1 MKKNSLWMLACALIF
16 SLVTFSAC
24 SSDDDNENPVTEPVF
39 LSKIDMVTFTP
50 LTGDTDIDCT
60 KNQSNGR
67 NDIHLTAILGKEPTQ
82 IAACPRPVLLLR
94 LLYLS

>member
-1 MKKNSLWMLACALIF
+1 MYAGMCPYF

-24 SSDDDNENPVTEPVF
+24 SSDDDNNNPVTEPVF

-50 LTGDTDIDCT
+50 LTGDTLAYSKHNNYWEGGLLKKQHTVEIV
-60 KNQSNGR
+60 R
-67 NDIHLTAILGKEPTQ
+67 NTGEESLIEL
-82 IAACPRPVLLLR
+82 PVLLLR

>member
-1 MKKNSLWMLACALIF
+1 MLACALIF

-24 SSDDDNENPVTEPVF
+24 SSDDDNDNPVTEPVF

-50 LTGDTDIDCT
+50 LTGDTLANNYWEGGLLKKQHTVEIV
-60 KNQSNGR
+60 R
-67 NDIHLTAILGKEPTQ
+67 NAGEESLIEL
-82 IAACPRPVLLLR
+82 PVLLLR